1 MYRLRCRKNTES
13 KNLKVKLSKI
23 ALVDPFLLKGIKQ
36 VNARYNMD
44 EIVNNFLIAEE
55 SGDSRCV
62 YENELDKACFQQGM
76 AYGNFKDLT
85 EKTVL

>member
-1 MYRLRCRKNTES
+1 
-13 KNLKVKLSKI
+13 
-23 ALVDPFLLKGIKQ
+23 
-36 VNARYNMD
+36 MD